1 MSNEENDATPE
12 GEAIV
17 SKDKIED
24 KEWNEQLS
32 FFQMKTGKIISGTE
46 YELKVYQDEK
56 KKMEKKC
63 QEIETKYEET
73 IENQITYEKKIL
85 SILFID
91 ITSNVL
97 PYK

>member
-1 MSNEENDATPE
+1 MEKFDKLKMQLTSAGIYETL
-12 GEAIV
+12 EAIV

-56 KKMEKKC
+56 KMEK
-63 QEIETKYEET
+63 
-73 IENQITYEKKIL
+73 NVKKL
-85 SILFID
+85 KQ
-91 ITSNVL
+91 NM
-97 PYK
+97 KKQ